1 MSGVVGKRVCANVPG
16 LGEAMLCGAV
26 AVSPTTFVLRSASPG
41 GQTFGARARLRAWP
55 GSALVVPPPDPSSV
69 PCLGLPRIFH
79 AARDPA
85 ASHGAGALFG
95 RHSTVDSEL
104 ARTWGIRL
112 SN

>member
-16 LGEAMLCGAV
+16 LGEAMSFRSL
-26 AVSPTTFVLRSASPG
+26 LRVG
-41 GQTFGARARLRAWP
+41 DGRRIRARSRALASRGSSTLR
-55 GSALVVPPPDPSSV
+55 GTAL
-69 PCLGLPRIFH
+69 
-79 AARDPA
+79 AR
-85 ASHGAGALFG
+85 GALFG